1 MSRNVDYDKD
11 PIYIVQGDGWDMSF
25 SVAQSGVAYDI
36 TGMQVDINVE
46 DQVGNVIKAISSAG
60 TSPEITI
67 ATSTYSIDATPFT
80 IPGIFGYSVVLTNA
94 GVEKTIAKS
103 NIHVTKRTS

>member
-25 SVAQSGVAYDI
+25 SVAQNGVAYDM

-60 TSPEITI
+60 TSPEIT
-67 ATSTYSIDATPFT
+67 
-80 IPGIFGYSVVLTNA
+80 GNA
-94 GVEKTIAKS
+94 AWAAAVTGALCAYNNDWS
-103 NIHVTKRTS
+103 NVHNII